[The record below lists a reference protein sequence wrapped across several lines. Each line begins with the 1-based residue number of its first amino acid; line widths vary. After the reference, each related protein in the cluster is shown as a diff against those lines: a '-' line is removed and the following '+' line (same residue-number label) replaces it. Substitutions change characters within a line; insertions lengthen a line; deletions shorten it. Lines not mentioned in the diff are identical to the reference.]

1 MKKYI
6 EIYEYYKEM
15 IISGAL
21 KHGDKLP
28 SIRSA
33 CDIMRVSK
41 TTVQNAY
48 FNLLADGYIIS
59 IDKSGYYVT
68 EQKSIVVDNSI
79 SKAKSEILYDL
90 SSGDADE
97 ESFDIKLWQRYI
109 KSALRCQSRLLSYG
123 EVQGEAD
130 LRQALADYIRE
141 KRNVI
146 TSPDRIIVG
155 AGVQALLSILCSIS
169 KDRKTVS
176 FPTDGFVQ
184 GIGLFKDYGY
194 EVHTRYKDA
203 DIIYVSPS
211 HMTSFGDVMP
221 IKRRLELIKHSEKTG
236 SIIIEDDFDSDFMY
250 HSKPTPSLYALSATD
265 NVVYMGSFSNVLI
278 PGIRISFMV
287 LTQELAKRFCENKSK
302 FAQTASKTEQI
313 ALCQYIRD
321 GHIKL
326 QTRKVRRH
334 YTSKTKQLY
343 DLLQSQINNAKIT
356 LGDNGL
362 MVLMKVKFIGNESV
376 FEQNKIS
383 VCVTSKTEDEITLSL
398 VPSAIREQDIP
409 KAVEVLKSILN

>member
-6 EIYEYYKEM
+6 EIYEYYKGL
-15 IISGAL
+15 IQSGVL
-21 KHGDKLP
+21 KSGDKLP
-28 SIRSA
+28 SIRNA
-33 CDIMRVSK
+33 CNILQVSK

-59 IDKSGYYVT
+59 VDKSGYYVT
-68 EQKSIVVDNSI
+68 EQKSII
-79 SKAKSEILYDL
+79 EPKSENKAEDEIIYDL

-109 KSALRCQSRLLSYG
+109 KSALRCQSRLLSYS

-155 AGVQALLSILCSIS
+155 AGVQWLLSVLCTLM
-169 KDRKTVS
+169 KDRKIVS
-176 FPTDGFVQ
+176 FPDKSFIQ
-184 GIGLFKDYGY
+184 GMSVFEGYGY
-194 EVHTRYKDA
+194 EVYTRYKDA

-211 HMTSFGDVMP
+211 HMTSFGDIMP
-221 IKRRLELIKHSEKTG
+221 MKRRIELINHSEKTG
-236 SIIIEDDFDSDFMY
+236 SIIIEDDFDSDFLY
-250 HSKPTPSLYALSATD
+250 HSRPTPSLYALSATD

-287 LTQELAKRFCENKSK
+287 LTQELAQRFERSK
-302 FAQTASKTEQI
+302 ACFAQTASKTEQI

-321 GHIKL
+321 GHINS

-334 YTSKTKQLY
+334 YTSKAKQLY
-343 DLLQSQINNAKIT
+343 ELLKSELPNSKIS
-356 LGDNGL
+356 LGENGL
-362 MVLMKVKFIGNESV
+362 RVILTTEYSGDPNAFKEK
-376 FEQNKIS
+376 KIS
-383 VCVTSKTEDEITLSL
+383 VAITEFKDNLITISL
-398 VPSAIREQDIP
+398 IPSAVKESELNN
-409 KAVEVLKSILN
+409 AVELLKSILN

>member
-6 EIYEYYKEM
+6 EVYDYYRKLIEN
-15 IISGAL
+15 GAL
-21 KHGDKLP
+21 KTGDRLP
-28 SIRSA
+28 SIRNA
-33 CDIMRVSK
+33 CDILSVSK

-59 IDKSGYYVT
+59 VDKSGYYVT
-68 EQKSIVVDNSI
+68 EQKSINEV
-79 SKAKSEILYDL
+79 KSEAKQENQILYDL
-90 SSGDADE
+90 KSGDADE

-109 KSALRCQSRLLSYG
+109 KSALRSQVRLLSYSD
-123 EVQGEAD
+123 VQGEAD
-130 LRQALADYIRE
+130 LRQALSNYIRE
-141 KRNVI
+141 KRNV
-146 TSPDRIIVG
+146 TASPDRIIVG
-155 AGVQALLSILCSIS
+155 AGVQWLLSVLCSMV

-176 FPTDGFVQ
+176 FPDKSFVQ
-184 GIGLFKDYGY
+184 GMGLFKDYGY

-211 HMTSFGDVMP
+211 HMTAYGDVMP
-221 IKRRLELIKHSEKTG
+221 MKRRLELIEHSEKTG
-236 SIIIEDDFDSDFMY
+236 SIIIEDDFDSDFLY
-250 HSKPTPSLYALSATD
+250 LSKPTPSLYALSGND

-287 LTQELAKRFCENKSK
+287 LTQELAERFEASKHK

-321 GHIKL
+321 GHISS

-334 YTSKTKQLY
+334 YTSKAK
-343 DLLQSQINNAKIT
+343 LLFEKIKAELPNATVT

-362 MVLMKVKFIGNESV
+362 RVLVNADFSGNISD
-376 FEQNKIS
+376 FERNKIS
-383 VCVTSKTEDEITLSL
+383 VSIIEYKDSKITLSL
-398 VPSAIREQDIP
+398 TPSAIKECDIP
-409 KAVEVLKSILN
+409 NAVAILKSILD

>member
-6 EIYEYYKEM
+6 EVYDYYRKLIEN
-15 IISGAL
+15 GAL
-21 KHGDKLP
+21 KTGDRLP
-28 SIRSA
+28 SIRNA
-33 CDIMRVSK
+33 CDILSVSK

-59 IDKSGYYVT
+59 VDKSGYYVT
-68 EQKSIVVDNSI
+68 EQKSINEV
-79 SKAKSEILYDL
+79 KSEAKQENQILYDL
-90 SSGDADE
+90 KSGDADE

-109 KSALRCQSRLLSYG
+109 KSALRSQVRLLSYSD
-123 EVQGEAD
+123 VQGETD
-130 LRQALADYIRE
+130 LRQALSNYIRE

-146 TSPDRIIVG
+146 ASPDRIIVG
-155 AGVQALLSILCSIS
+155 AGVQWLLSVLCSMV

-176 FPTDGFVQ
+176 FPDKSFVQ
-184 GIGLFKDYGY
+184 GMGLFEDYGY

-211 HMTSFGDVMP
+211 HMTAYGDVMP
-221 IKRRLELIKHSEKTG
+221 MKRRLELIEYSEKTG
-236 SIIIEDDFDSDFMY
+236 SIIIEDDFDSDFLY
-250 HSKPTPSLYALSATD
+250 LSKPTPSLYALSGND

-287 LTQELAKRFCENKSK
+287 LTQELAERFEASKHK

-321 GHIKL
+321 GHISS

-334 YTSKTKQLY
+334 YTSKAK
-343 DLLQSQINNAKIT
+343 LLFEKIKAELPNATVT

-362 MVLMKVKFIGNESV
+362 RVLVNADFSGNISD
-376 FEQNKIS
+376 FERNKIS
-383 VCVTSKTEDEITLSL
+383 VSIIEYKDSKITLSL
-398 VPSAIREQDIP
+398 TPSAIKECDIP
-409 KAVEVLKSILN
+409 NAVAILKSILG

>member
-21 KHGDKLP
+21 KQGDKLP

-33 CDIMRVSK
+33 CDIMMVSK

-68 EQKSIVVDNSI
+68 EQKSIVADNSI

-109 KSALRCQSRLLSYG
+109 KSALRCQNRLLSYG

-130 LRQALADYIRE
+130 LRQVLADYIRE

-176 FPTDGFVQ
+176 FPTNGFVQ
-184 GIGLFKDYGY
+184 GIGLFEDYGY

-287 LTQELAKRFCENKSK
+287 LTQELAKRFNENKSK

-321 GHIKL
+321 GHIKS

-362 MVLMKVKFIGNESV
+362 RVLMTVRYAGDESI

-383 VCVTSKTEDEITLSL
+383 VCVTNKTEDEITLSL
-398 VPSAIREQDIP
+398 VPSAIREQDIT